1 MAVFYLK
8 FKFLIGKVEM
18 KKLKEKEKIS
28 NFKAEMHSVTTT
40 FNSFSDE
47 MIDVNRN
54 CSVIGTVSHWFE
66 EQTSWK
72 A

>member
-28 NFKAEMHSVTTT
+28 NFKAENALCDNH
-40 FNSFSDE
+40 F
-47 MIDVNRN
+47 
-54 CSVIGTVSHWFE
+54 
-66 EQTSWK
+66 
-72 A
+72 